1 MADKKRH
8 AYSPALTVHEI
19 HFEHSTLTTIKVL
32 ANGRNLLISSKLRDG
47 DRKLLCVKMLLLHG
61 LMRIWPAFK

>member
-1 MADKKRH
+1 
-8 AYSPALTVHEI
+8 
-19 HFEHSTLTTIKVL
+19 VL

-61 LMRIWPAFK
+61 LMRIWSAFK